1 MVTLGLEKFP
11 EYWGA
16 YKYPKLNL
24 KKTISAFLRYRNAVA
39 HGADISNEE
48 VIIQDVYSRYR
59 SLVRD
64 LMYGI
69 HDRFSDGIS
78 NKSYKKTRY
87 SINYFRKLL
96 FCMDSKV
103 ILVSP
108 TPTSV
113 GGIATWTSEFLK
125 ALPKYD
131 MGVILVD
138 TSVIGDRS
146 KTNDSK
152 ASAFIEIKRCCRIWG
167 NTLFCLIKEQP
178 QLMHLNTSCSRRGI
192 YRDFLCAVFAKMFGK
207 PIVLHCHCNVNDQLG
222 NDKYAVSCFHKLC
235 NLCSRVLV
243 LNNSSKE
250 YVDGLSNT
258 ETAIMPNFISA
269 NFISHGKII
278 NNSIKRIVYV
288 GQVRKSKGIDSIIEV
303 AKNNKGIE
311 FDLVGPLTSEYD
323 EAALSSIENIVLHG
337 AQNKEYI
344 KNILDNADL
353 FLFPTKSEG
362 FSLALLEAMAR
373 GLPVITTDVG
383 ANKDMIEDKG
393 GVIVPI
399 NNSNA
404 IDTAIQRMAD
414 KNIRE
419 QMSKFN
425 VEKVKRNY
433 TIDIVMQRLTDLYK
447 LIIDKRK

>member
-1 MVTLGLEKFP
+1 M
-11 EYWGA
+11 
-16 YKYPKLNL
+16 N
-24 KKTISAFLRYRNAVA
+24 
-39 HGADISNEE
+39 
-48 VIIQDVYSRYR
+48 
-59 SLVRD
+59 
-64 LMYGI
+64 
-69 HDRFSDGIS
+69 
-78 NKSYKKTRY
+78 
-87 SINYFRKLL
+87 
-96 FCMDSKV
+96 SKV
-103 ILVSP
+103 LLVSP
-108 TPTSV
+108 APTSV
-113 GGIATWTSEFLK
+113 GGIATWTNEFMK
-125 ALPKYD
+125 ALPQYD
-131 MGVILVD
+131 IGVTLVD
-138 TSVIGDRS
+138 TSVIGNRS

-152 ASAFIEIKRCCRIWG
+152 TNAFIEIKRCCKIWK

-222 NDKYAVSCFHKLC
+222 NDKYAVLCFQKLC

-243 LNNSSKE
+243 LNKSSKE

-258 ETAIMPNFISA
+258 ETVIMPNFISA
-269 NFISHGKII
+269 DFISHEKII

-288 GQVRKSKGIDSIIEV
+288 GQVRKSKGVDSIIEV
-303 AKNNKGIE
+303 AKNNKRIV

-323 EAALSSIENIVLHG
+323 EAALRSIENIVLHG

-344 KNILDNADL
+344 KNILDKADI

-383 ANKDMIEDKG
+383 ANKDMIEDNG

-399 NNSNA
+399 NAPNA
-404 IDTAIQRMAD
+404 IDAAIERLSD

-419 QMSKFN
+419 QISCWNVMKVTHFYSKN
-425 VEKVKRNY
+425 RIIGLITKTYYKVIKWR
-433 TIDIVMQRLTDLYK
+433 
-447 LIIDKRK
+447 